1 MVDGNK
7 CTYKGFVNVDGIATG
22 YGLATAKFSSLKKFT
37 GTFLNNKPHGISK
50 TLSLASILI
59 LTFLVMEETSTK
71 LYVRVAEYKNG
82 VKFGKE
88 TWYKNSP

>member
-22 YGLATAKFSSLKKFT
+22 YGVATAKFSSLKKFT

-50 TLSLASILI
+50 NSLS
-59 LTFLVMEETSTK
+59 
-71 LYVRVAEYKNG
+71 
-82 VKFGKE
+82 
-88 TWYKNSP
+88 